1 MATMDTNRPAA
12 RRRRTL
18 VVAAGAG
25 LAFWLAAAPASAQWF
40 GGFEAERPI
49 PPQGIVRMLMGR
61 GFSGIT
67 RPRFD
72 GEVYTVEGINRSGE
86 RVRLT
91 IDAFDGDIVGRT
103 RLAHAGP
110 PDEESLVPPR
120 DVGRGRIEPDE
131 PFAPPPAQVEIP
143 RTARLG
149 EPAAPQAPRSE
160 PPVRKPPAT
169 RSPPRPSEAAPA
181 ATPPCARPGRRGAEA
196 PGSEHGRLRE
206 NRGGP
211 GRGACARHRRRHPA
225 QSGSAGSG
233 EAGLPGAG
241 GDARNA
247 APVTPER
254 RPAKRRRIA
263 PLPEPQSEPEQK
275 SAPNPGRSVSTHD
288 RRVTQ
293 PAWRPPRS
301 SEPCGRSRSG
311 SGGASW
317 PPGSRARD
325 RGAEARSPGTL
336 PSPERRR
343 QAGSGAR
350 SCARRCP
357 DTGRRPLLFSS
368 LLAADR
374 KRALLHLDREIPI
387 GEARHRQRDPVSV
400 LAGAF
405 DVVGRVGGGRIRR

>member
-1 MATMDTNRPAA
+1 MATMDTNGPAA

-72 GEVYTVEGINRSGE
+72 GEVYTVDGINRSGE

-110 PDEESLVPPR
+110 PDEGSLVPPR

-181 ATPPCARPGRRGAEA
+181 QPRPA
-196 PGSEHGRLRE
+196 P
-206 NRGGP
+206 
-211 GRGACARHRRRHPA
+211 APA
-225 QSGSAGSG
+225 VAAPKTQAPSTGGSAKT
-233 EAGLPGAG
+233 AAAPA
-241 GDARNA
+241 A
-247 APVTPER
+247 APVRVIGGVTPLNPDQPAPAKPASPEPEATPET
-254 RPAKRRRIA
+254 P
-263 PLPEPQSEPEQK
+263 PL
-275 SAPNPGRSVSTHD
+275 
-288 RRVTQ
+288 
-293 PAWRPPRS
+293 
-301 SEPCGRSRSG
+301 
-311 SGGASW
+311 
-317 PPGSRARD
+317 
-325 RGAEARSPGTL
+325 
-336 PSPERRR
+336 
-343 QAGSGAR
+343 
-350 SCARRCP
+350 
-357 DTGRRPLLFSS
+357 
-368 LLAADR
+368 
-374 KRALLHLDREIPI
+374 
-387 GEARHRQRDPVSV
+387 
-400 LAGAF
+400 
-405 DVVGRVGGGRIRR
+405 